1 MKYVLV
7 TAARNEER
15 VVRKALDSVAAQT
28 SRPVRWVIVDDGS
41 TDRTAE
47 IVSEY
52 TERYSWISLI
62 RRPARTQRH
71 FGGKVSAV
79 NAAIESVKE
88 LQFEVLGNLD
98 ADISFEPD
106 YLSFLMQKFEDD
118 STLGVAGTPFTED
131 DGYDTARD
139 SFEGE
144 NYVSGGCQLFR
155 YRCFQDVGGY
165 VPNPGGGVDWIATM
179 TARMRGWKVRAFLE
193 KRYHHHR
200 SLGTAERGK
209 VAALFSYGQKD
220 YYLGGSPVWQVFR
233 CLYRSTKPPIMVGG
247 AALLTGFTWA
257 AIRRVKR
264 PVSDELMQF
273 HRKQQMQKLMS
284 IGRTLLKFKKVDAFR
299 SVAE

>member
-1 MKYVLV
+1 MKYISGHGREKRR
-7 TAARNEER
+7 AGCSEGARFRRRSNQQAS
-15 VVRKALDSVAAQT
+15 ALGHRGRWLNRSDGGDRFGVHGTIFVDLADSATGA
-28 SRPVRWVIVDDGS
+28 
-41 TDRTAE
+41 
-47 IVSEY
+47 Y
-52 TERYSWISLI
+52 
-62 RRPARTQRH
+62 QRH

-247 AALLTGFTWA
+247 VALLTGFTWA